1 MDITTNVYASIILYM
16 YVLYQFYE
24 LGMTATLGKIFELCA
39 ACAVEHYIQANL
51 SIRDIEKNK
60 YGEVFTPYSYICELL
75 DQLPARVWS
84 NPALRWLEPASGI
97 GHFCVV
103 VYMRLMDGLRV
114 AFPDRRT
121 RHEHIVRNM
130 LFMVEINGVN
140 VERTRDLFGSLVNIR
155 CADFLDPAGPAS
167 SAEATSS
174 ADMPPIDIII
184 GNPPFQMPRDDTIR
198 LGSKGGRTLWDKFIV
213 KSLEILHL
221 NLGKEER
228 FICFITPPAWRKPN
242 SPLGLWTMMTRDSCS
257 LRYLH
262 TVDKKTAIRDLQ
274 VQQRMD
280 LYIIAVNNSDTVA
293 VNNNSNTDGASDST
307 CVVIESEADGG
318 SIHLNTIV
326 PRDWP
331 WLPNSE
337 FEFIKSVIDPNGPDP
352 SRVIYDRSAYGS
364 DLPHMSPEYRA
375 GEFIYP
381 VVHTMTRRG
390 LGLWYSDTNTRG
402 TGAGHFGV
410 PKVILNFNEKLYPY
424 LDWGGEYGMGQ
435 FSFGLPVSSVE
446 QGEAIVRALISPRF
460 RAVVKA
466 TKWGAYQTDRRM
478 FEYFREGFYDGIH

>member
-1 MDITTNVYASIILYM
+1 MDIM
-16 YVLYQFYE
+16 
-24 LGMTATLGKIFELCA
+24 ATLGKIFELTTA
-39 ACAVEHYIQANL
+39 GGEPSAMEAYIQSNL
-51 SIRDIEKNK
+51 SVRDIEKNK
-60 YGEVFTPYSYICELL
+60 YGEVFTPFSYICELL

-84 NPALRWLEPASGI
+84 NPALRWLEPAAGI
-97 GHFCVV
+97 GHFCAV
-103 VYMRLMDGLRV
+103 VYMRLMDGLCA

-121 RHEHIVRNM
+121 RHEHIIRNM
-130 LFMVEINGVN
+130 LFMVEINAVN

-155 CADFLDPAGPAS
+155 CADFLAAPTSSSAAAMSSAAS
-167 SAEATSS
+167 S
-174 ADMPPIDIII
+174 DIPPIDIII

-213 KSLEILHL
+213 KSLEILNS

-228 FICFITPPAWRKPN
+228 FLCFITPPAWRKPN
-242 SPLGLWTMMTRDSCS
+242 SPLSLWTMMTRDSCS

-262 TVDKKTAIRDLQ
+262 MIDKKTAIRDLQ

-280 LYIIAVNNSDTVA
+280 VYVIAVGYG
-293 VNNNSNTDGASDST
+293 NTDAIKNGGDVIADAAA
-307 CVVIESEADGG
+307 CRVIESEADGG
-318 SIHLNTIV
+318 SIHLNTIA

-337 FEFIKSVIDPNGPDP
+337 FEFIKSIIDPNGPDP
-352 SRVIYDRSAYGS
+352 NRVIYDRSAYGS

-381 VVHTMTRRG
+381 VVHTMTARG
-390 LGLWYSDTNTRG
+390 LGIWYSNTATRG
-402 TGAGHFGV
+402 AHFGAA
-410 PKVILNFNEKLYPY
+410 KVILNFNEKLYPY
-424 LDWGGEYGMGQ
+424 LDWDGEYGMGQ
-435 FSFGLPVSSVE
+435 FSFGLPVSSVA

-478 FEYFREGFYDGIH
+478 FEYFREGFYEGIH

>member
-1 MDITTNVYASIILYM
+1 MA
-16 YVLYQFYE
+16 
-24 LGMTATLGKIFELCA
+24 GTLGKIFELCGGDGGGEPSTIEA
-39 ACAVEHYIQANL
+39 YIQANL

-84 NPALRWLEPASGI
+84 NPELRWLEPASGI

-103 VYMRLMDGLRV
+103 VYMRLMDGLRSS
-114 AFPDRRT
+114 FPDPRG
-121 RHEHIVRNM
+121 RHEHIIRNM
-130 LFMVEINGVN
+130 LFMVEINRVN
-140 VERTRDLFGSLVNIR
+140 VDRTRDLFGSLVNIR
-155 CADFLDPAGPAS
+155 CADFLDPAGRPAGRPAS
-167 SAEATSS
+167 L
-174 ADMPPIDIII
+174 PPIDIII
-184 GNPPFQMPRDDTIR
+184 GNPPFQMPRDDTVR
-198 LGSKGGRTLWDKFIV
+198 MGSKGGRTLWDKFIV
-213 KSLEILHL
+213 KSLEILNS

-228 FICFITPPAWRKPN
+228 FLCFITPPVWRKPN
-242 SPLGLWTMMTRDSCS
+242 SPLGLWTMMTRDLCS

-262 TVDKKTAIRDLQ
+262 MIDKKTAIRDLQ

-280 LYIIAVNNSDTVA
+280 LFVIAVGYSNTDAINNGGYVIATGCGNTDA
-293 VNNNSNTDGASDST
+293 VSYSNTDGA
-307 CVVIESEADGG
+307 CRVIESDADGG
-318 SIHLNTIV
+318 SIHLDTIH

-331 WLPNSE
+331 FLPNSE
-337 FEFIKSVIDPNGPDP
+337 FDFIKSILDPNGTDS

-364 DLPHMSPEYRA
+364 DLPHMSAEYLA

-390 LGLWYSDTNTRG
+390 LGLWYSNTNTRG

-410 PKVILNFNEKLYPY
+410 SKVILNFNEKLYPY
-424 LDWGGEYGMGQ
+424 LDMSGDYGMGQ
-435 FSFGLPVSSVE
+435 FSFGLPVTSAE
-446 QGEAIVRALISPRF
+446 QGEAIVRALTSPRF

-478 FEYFREGFYDGIH
+478 FEYFREGFYVS

>member
-1 MDITTNVYASIILYM
+1 M
-16 YVLYQFYE
+16 YVLYQFYV
-24 LGMTATLGKIFELCA
+24 LDIMATLGKIFELTGGGGGGGGG
-39 ACAVEHYIQANL
+39 VEAYIQANL
-51 SIRDIEKNK
+51 SVRDIEKNK

-75 DQLPARVWS
+75 DQLPARVWT

-97 GHFCVV
+97 GHFCAVI
-103 VYMRLMDGLRV
+103 YMRLMDGLCAV
-114 AFPDRRT
+114 FPDRRT
-121 RHEHIVRNM
+121 RHEHIILNM
-130 LFMVEINGVN
+130 LFMVEINAAN
-140 VERTRDLFGSLVNIR
+140 VDRTRDLFGSLVNIR
-155 CADFLDPAGPAS
+155 CADFLAEPTTSVAG
-167 SAEATSS
+167 ATIPS
-174 ADMPPIDIII
+174 IDIII

-213 KSLEILHL
+213 KSLEILHS

-228 FICFITPPAWRKPN
+228 FLCLITPPAWRKPD
-242 SPLGLWTMMTRDSCS
+242 SPLSLWTMMTRDSCS

-262 TVDKKTAIRDLQ
+262 MMDKKTAIRDLQ

-280 LYIIAVNNSDTVA
+280 LYVIAVGYGDTA
-293 VNNNSNTDGASDST
+293 VGYGADDT
-307 CVVIESEADGG
+307 AACCVVIESEADGG
-318 SIHLNTIV
+318 SIHLNTIA

-337 FEFIKSVIDPNGPDP
+337 FEFIKSILDPNGPDP

-381 VVHTMTRRG
+381 VVHTMTA
-390 LGLWYSDTNTRG
+390 TRG
-402 TGAGHFGV
+402 TGHFGV
-410 PKVILNFNEKLYPY
+410 SKVILNFNEKLYPY
-424 LDWGGEYGMGQ
+424 LDWDGEYGMGQ
-435 FSFGLPVSSVE
+435 FSFGLPVSSVA
-446 QGEAIVRALISPRF
+446 QGEAIVRALVSPRF
-460 RAVVKA
+460 RAVIKA

>member
-1 MDITTNVYASIILYM
+1 
-16 YVLYQFYE
+16 
-24 LGMTATLGKIFELCA
+24 MTATLGKIFELTTDGGDGDGGGGG
-39 ACAVEHYIQANL
+39 VEAYIQANL
-51 SIRDIEKNK
+51 SVRDIEKNK
-60 YGEVFTPYSYICELL
+60 YGEVFTPFSYICELL
-75 DQLPARVWS
+75 DQLPDRVWS

-103 VYMRLMDGLRV
+103 VYMRLMDGLCT
-114 AFPDRRT
+114 AFPDRRV
-121 RHEHIVRNM
+121 RHEHIIRNM
-130 LFMVEINGVN
+130 LFMVEINAAN

-155 CADFLDPAGPAS
+155 CADFLAAAAAS
-167 SAEATSS
+167 
-174 ADMPPIDIII
+174 DIPPIDIII

-213 KSLEILHL
+213 KSLEILNS

-228 FICFITPPAWRKPN
+228 FLCFITPPAWRKPN
-242 SPLGLWTMMTRDSCS
+242 SPMSLWTMMTRDSCS

-262 TVDKKTAIRDLQ
+262 MIDKKTAIRDLQ

-280 LYIIAVNNSDTVA
+280 LYVIAVGYSV
-293 VNNNSNTDGASDST
+293 TDADA
-307 CVVIESEADGG
+307 CRVIESEADGG

-337 FEFIKSVIDPNGPDP
+337 FEFIKSILDPNGPDP
-352 SRVIYDRSAYGS
+352 RRVIYDRSAYGS

-381 VVHTMTRRG
+381 VVHTMTARG
-390 LGLWYSDTNTRG
+390 LGIWYSNTATRG
-402 TGAGHFGV
+402 AAGHFGAA
-410 PKVILNFNEKLYPY
+410 KVILNFNEKLYPY
-424 LDWGGEYGMGQ
+424 LDWDGEYGMGQ
-435 FSFGLPVSSVE
+435 FSFGLPVSSVA
-446 QGEAIVRALISPRF
+446 QGDAIVRALISPRF
-460 RAVVKA
+460 RALVKA

-478 FEYFREGFYDGIH
+478 FEYFREGFYDGIQ

>member
-1 MDITTNVYASIILYM
+1 
-16 YVLYQFYE
+16 
-24 LGMTATLGKIFELCA
+24 MTGTLGKIFELTTA
-39 ACAVEHYIQANL
+39 GEGGGGGGAGEPSAMEAYIQSNL
-51 SIRDIEKNK
+51 SVRDIEKNK
-60 YGEVFTPYSYICELL
+60 YGEVFTPFSYICELL

-97 GHFCVV
+97 GHFCAVI
-103 VYMRLMDGLRV
+103 YMRLMDGLCAV
-114 AFPDRRT
+114 FPDRRM
-121 RHEHIVRNM
+121 RHEHIIRNM
-130 LFMVEINGVN
+130 LFMVEINAAN

-155 CADFLDPAGPAS
+155 CADFLATPTSS
-167 SAEATSS
+167 SAAAASL
-174 ADMPPIDIII
+174 PPIDIII

-213 KSLEILHL
+213 KSLEILNS

-228 FICFITPPAWRKPN
+228 FLCFITPPAWRKPN
-242 SPLGLWTMMTRDSCS
+242 SPLSLWTMMTRDSCS

-262 TVDKKTAIRDLQ
+262 MIDKKTAIRDLQ

-280 LYIIAVNNSDTVA
+280 VYVIA
-293 VNNNSNTDGASDST
+293 VNNNSVTDADA
-307 CVVIESEADGG
+307 CRVIESEADGG
-318 SIHLNTIV
+318 SIHLNTIA

-337 FEFIKSVIDPNGPDP
+337 FEFIKSIIDPNGPDP
-352 SRVIYDRSAYGS
+352 NRVIYDRSVYGS

-381 VVHTMTRRG
+381 VVHTMTARG
-390 LGLWYSDTNTRG
+390 LGVWYSNTATRG
-402 TGAGHFGV
+402 KHFGV
-410 PKVILNFNEKLYPY
+410 SKVILNFNEKLYPY
-424 LDWGGEYGMGQ
+424 LDWDGEYGMGQ
-435 FSFGLPVSSVE
+435 FSFGLPVSSVA

-478 FEYFREGFYDGIH
+478 FEYFREGFYEGIH